1 VRINSPFL
9 FNHCAFASFNVN
21 YDNLDQEG
29 QYIKSR
35 RAVRANQIVDADC
48 NRTFNLQPSTFNQI
62 RGTMVDQNTLQMTVQ
77 IALDESDAEELD
89 ALARQLAGELS
100 DLDVESV
107 ELVRAGAAPE
117 GTKSAEIITL
127 GAVAVAVLP
136 ALLPKMVEFCQAWA
150 LRGQGRTVKFKGNV
164 GGQDIEFEGKA
175 EDLQKILSMFT
186 PPPPAVNTV

>member
-1 VRINSPFL
+1 
-9 FNHCAFASFNVN
+9 
-21 YDNLDQEG
+21 
-29 QYIKSR
+29 
-35 RAVRANQIVDADC
+35 
-48 NRTFNLQPSTFNQI
+48 
-62 RGTMVDQNTLQMTVQ
+62 MVDQNTLQLTVQ

-100 DLDVESV
+100 ELDIESV
-107 ELVRAGAAPE
+107 ELARAGAAPE
-117 GTKSAEIITL
+117 GTKSAEAITL

-175 EDLQKILSMFT
+175 EDLQKILVLFSA
-186 PPPPAVNTV
+186 PPPAATSPA